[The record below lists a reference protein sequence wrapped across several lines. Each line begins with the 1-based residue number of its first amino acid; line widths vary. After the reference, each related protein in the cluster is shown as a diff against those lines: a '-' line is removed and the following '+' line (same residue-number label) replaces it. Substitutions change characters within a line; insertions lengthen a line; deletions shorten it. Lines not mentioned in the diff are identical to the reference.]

1 MMGQIF
7 MYHFLREFS
16 RCYTKVT
23 PSPKMPPPISL
34 LYQRKFLKNLS
45 GHPPLDPAH
54 DIRGR
59 NIGRCGDQDMHMIF
73 THNTPQYLDFKP
85 LTRLP
90 DKLPHSQSYI
100 PLQHMIA
107 VFGDPD
113 KMVFDF
119 EFSMAALSIIHVGN
133 YRPTASKMLPA

>member
-1 MMGQIF
+1 
-7 MYHFLREFS
+7 
-16 RCYTKVT
+16 
-23 PSPKMPPPISL
+23 
-34 LYQRKFLKNLS
+34 
-45 GHPPLDPAH
+45 
-54 DIRGR
+54 
-59 NIGRCGDQDMHMIF
+59 MHMIF

-85 LTRLP
+85 LTCLP
-90 DKLPHSQSYI
+90 DKLAHSQSHI

-119 EFSMAALSIIHVGN
+119 EFCMAALSIIHVGN

>member
-1 MMGQIF
+1 
-7 MYHFLREFS
+7 MYHFLCEFS

-23 PSPKMPPPISL
+23 PSPKMSSPISL
-34 LYQRKFLKNLS
+34 LYQWKFLENLL

-54 DIRGR
+54 DIIRR
-59 NIGRCGDQDMHMIF
+59 KIGRCRDQDMHMIF
-73 THNTPQYLDFKP
+73 TYNTPQNLDFKP
-85 LTRLP
+85 LTCLP
-90 DKLPHSQSYI
+90 DKLAHSQSCI
-100 PLQHMIA
+100 SLQYMVA

-119 EFSMAALSIIHVGN
+119 EFGMASLSIIHVGN